1 MRFFFSFFY
10 ADNVQ
15 TQSEQDRQRI
25 LSGRP
30 SYVVATRELNT
41 DQDFLCELD
50 MKPHMHLSKINIFS
64 LYHIRTMEDYQH
76 PPESLQ
82 NSDFQIHFSVTKNL
96 RIFILAIV

>member
-30 SYVVATRELNT
+30 SYVVATREL
-41 DQDFLCELD
+41 L
-50 MKPHMHLSKINIFS
+50 P
-64 LYHIRTMEDYQH
+64 
-76 PPESLQ
+76 
-82 NSDFQIHFSVTKNL
+82 
-96 RIFILAIV
+96 